1 MRSAVLPWAS
11 SPRTVEMESSMND
24 MEARVTAAGKFITN
38 VQQRDYLDDA
48 KRLPGVVVGTIDAP
62 TPVLVSRPEEHEQ
75 LLTKAGGDR
84 RRKEEKET
92 GGEKELVTAGPH
104 ADNADATGP
113 LTTSTQKIDTGRRY
127 WVAAGA
133 AWWPSMREATEAVG
147 SWEVLGLLV
156 TQVVCTAAI
165 LAGESLAVSWVVGGV
180 LAIVVCVLTGLCLL
194 MCCEDGC
201 DCGDSDTQRCAL
213 IALLALLGL
222 AAHGTLMLTVAGWA
236 SVISCTG
243 LVGMGCVGGL
253 VVLMWIRCKE
263 GEWDSRWTIIFA
275 LALWI
280 AALTVVPAVLFTW
293 ADFATSSHAT
303 STLGACGVIVFIT
316 ALWMLGWAFLWY
328 RGAKLEPIAGNQ
340 HLATMPPVTLQRLKL
355 FTVLSECYN
364 YCGFS
369 YFPALPWKAM
379 VVPPEVPHP
388 QIVMLAGFFYFD
400 DVDTHFWIFLGA
412 SVTVVLSFVLLGL
425 TLYFDKP
432 QRQDL
437 VVQIFFDLL
446 SFPLIKQLSGVFSC
460 TSASVW
466 IEGKDKL
473 SGTIEAARF
482 CDTGTVSMDMQCMD
496 NDPSVQCW
504 GGQHR
509 SYIVAVLALLVPY
522 YVAALELQ
530 RSAQARQT
538 VVKIDGGWLVV
549 TMQSKFLLAV
559 IASSFGECFP
569 IVSTH
574 AIAANRHSN
583 C

>member
-1 MRSAVLPWAS
+1 
-11 SPRTVEMESSMND
+11 
-24 MEARVTAAGKFITN
+24 
-38 VQQRDYLDDA
+38 
-48 KRLPGVVVGTIDAP
+48 
-62 TPVLVSRPEEHEQ
+62 
-75 LLTKAGGDR
+75 
-84 RRKEEKET
+84 
-92 GGEKELVTAGPH
+92 
-104 ADNADATGP
+104 
-113 LTTSTQKIDTGRRY
+113 
-127 WVAAGA
+127 VAAGA

-165 LAGESLAVSWVVGGV
+165 LAGESLAVSWVVVGV
-180 LAIVVCVLTGLCLL
+180 LAIVVCVLTGLCLI
-194 MCCEDGC
+194 MCRVEGWD
-201 DCGDSDTQRCAL
+201 DSYTQRCTL
-213 IALLALLGL
+213 IALLSLLGL
-222 AAHGTLMLTVAGWA
+222 VAHGTLMLTVAGWA

-243 LVGMGCVGGL
+243 LVGMGCVGGF
-253 VVLMWIRCKE
+253 VVLMWIRCKK
-263 GEWDSRWTIIFA
+263 GEWDSTWTIIFA

-303 STLGACGVIVFIT
+303 STLGACGVFVFVT

-328 RGAKLEPIAGNQ
+328 RGEKLQPIAGNQ

-379 VVPPEVPHP
+379 VVPPWVPHP

-437 VVQIFFDLL
+437 VVQILFDLL

-466 IEGKDKL
+466 IERKDKL

-569 IVSTH
+569 IVRTH

>member
-1 MRSAVLPWAS
+1 MGAITDDVEATTTTAHYPPV
-11 SPRTVEMESSMND
+11 SPRT
-24 MEARVTAAGKFITN
+24 
-38 VQQRDYLDDA
+38 DYLDDA
-48 KRLPGVVVGTIDAP
+48 E
-62 TPVLVSRPEEHEQ
+62 RP
-75 LLTKAGGDR
+75 L
-84 RRKEEKET
+84 
-92 GGEKELVTAGPH
+92 GGEKELVMCTAPPC
-104 ADNADATGP
+104 ADNADATEP
-113 LTTSTQKIDTGRRY
+113 LTSKQNIGTGRRY

-165 LAGESLAVSWVVGGV
+165 LAGESLAVSWVVVGV
-180 LAIVVCVLTGLCLL
+180 LAIVVCVLTGLCLI
-194 MCCEDGC
+194 MCRVEGWD
-201 DCGDSDTQRCAL
+201 DSYTQRCTL
-213 IALLALLGL
+213 IALLSLLGL
-222 AAHGTLMLTVAGWA
+222 VAHGTLMLTVAGWA

-243 LVGMGCVGGL
+243 LVGMGCVGGF
-253 VVLMWIRCKE
+253 VVLMWIRCKK
-263 GEWDSRWTIIFA
+263 GEWDSTWTIIFA

-303 STLGACGVIVFIT
+303 STLGACGVFVFVT

-328 RGAKLEPIAGNQ
+328 RGEKLQPIAGNE

-379 VVPPEVPHP
+379 VVPPWVPHP

-437 VVQIFFDLL
+437 VVQILFDLL

-466 IEGKDKL
+466 IERKDKL

-569 IVSTH
+569 IVRTH